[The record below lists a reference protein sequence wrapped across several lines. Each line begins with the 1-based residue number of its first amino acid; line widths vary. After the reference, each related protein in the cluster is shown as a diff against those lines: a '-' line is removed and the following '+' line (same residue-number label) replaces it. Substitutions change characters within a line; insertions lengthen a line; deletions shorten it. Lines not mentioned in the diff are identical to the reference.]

1 MSHTALV
8 ITSIAGPD
16 FPALKLYAEEC
27 GKRNVP
33 FIVIGDTK
41 SPDSFHLP
49 GCDFWSVERQLTLDS
64 KLAPITPTRHYTRKN
79 LGYLVALQNGAETI
93 IETDDDNLPLDE
105 AFWDFS
111 SRTRSVE
118 AYDVREEGW
127 VNVYNHFSDKFIW
140 PRGLPLEELQ
150 TPTRPLTEFEQHAVT
165 CPIQQGLADE
175 NPDVDAVYRLTYP
188 LPLNFKKGIRVA
200 LGNNA
205 WCPFNSQNTF
215 WFKEAMPLLYLP
227 AHCSFRMTDIWRSFI
242 AQRISWANGW
252 SILFHESTVYQERN
266 EHNLL
271 KDFEDEI
278 PGYLNN
284 TKIGIA
290 LSELDL
296 PAGHDHIYDNLIKCY
311 DTMIG
316 NGWVGKEEAPMVR
329 AWCEDMSRIIG

>member
-1 MSHTALV
+1 MSNTALV

-27 GKRNVP
+27 SKRNVP
-33 FIVIGDTK
+33 FIVIGDTI
-41 SPDSFHLP
+41 SPADFELP
-49 GCDFWSVERQLTLDS
+49 GCDFWSVDRQLTLDF
-64 KLAPITPTRHYTRKN
+64 KLAPITPTRHYNRKN
-79 LGYLVALQNGAETI
+79 LGYLIALKNGAETI
-93 IETDDDNLPLDE
+93 VETDDDNLPFGE
-105 AFWDFS
+105 PFWDFANR
-111 SRTRSVE
+111 SRQVK
-118 AYDVREEGW
+118 AYDVKDQGW
-127 VNVYNHFSDKFIW
+127 VNVYNHFSDQFIW

-150 TPTRPLTEFEQHAVT
+150 NPTTPLSEFNLAEVN

-215 WFKEAMPLLYLP
+215 WFKEAMPLMYLP

-242 AQRISWANGW
+242 AQRIAWANGW
-252 SILFHESTVYQERN
+252 SILFHESTVWQERN

-284 TKIGIA
+284 TKIGLA
-290 LSELDL
+290 LAELDL
-296 PAGHDHIYDNLIKCY
+296 PGGQDHIYDNLIKCY
-311 DTMIG
+311 DTMIS
-316 NGWVGKEEAPMVR
+316 NGWVGEAEAPMVR
-329 AWCEDMSRIIG
+329 AWCEDLSKLI